1 MVNFDN
7 TEVSFRYKPDV
18 DLDRAYFLFKMI
30 EHPWMVNVGKALVKL
45 AFTLRLPVKGL
56 IKKTAFNHF
65 CGGETIEE
73 CERRM
78 DELHEYR
85 VFTILDYGVEG
96 KESEKD
102 FDHAMEVALKTIVYA
117 KDNPSIP
124 FTVFKPTGMGRFKLY
139 EKVNAGEILN
149 DKEQA
154 EWDRVVARYD
164 QVCALAYEHNL
175 PVMVDAEETWIQ
187 TAVDNLVLE
196 MMRKYN
202 KETQI
207 VYNTL
212 QMYRRERIPYL
223 MELLAIARRENFKI
237 GLKIVRGAYMEKER
251 ERAREMNYIDPIHEN
266 KKATDKDYNLAMRI
280 IVENIDVFALCA
292 GTHNELSS
300 QLLVDYMEELGISK
314 DDPRIYFS
322 QLYGMSD
329 HISFNIANAGYNVV
343 KYLPYGPVE
352 DVMPYLFR
360 RAEENTSI
368 EGQTGRELSLLM
380 KERKRRKLVL
390 ATGNLGPNVK

>member
-30 EHPWMVNVGKALVKL
+30 EHPWMVNAGKALVKL
-45 AFTLRLPVKGL
+45 AFALRLPVKRL

-102 FDHAMEVALKTIVYA
+102 FDHALEVALKTIVYA
-117 KDNPSIP
+117 KDNPAIP

-164 QVCALAYEHNL
+164 QVCALAHEHNL
-175 PVMVDAEETWIQ
+175 PVMIDAEETWIQ

-300 QLLVDYMEELGISK
+300 QLLVDYMEELGIAK
-314 DDPRIYFS
+314 DDTRIYFS

-352 DVMPYLFR
+352 NVMPYLFR

>member
-1 MVNFDN
+1 
-7 TEVSFRYKPDV
+7 
-18 DLDRAYFLFKMI
+18 MI

-45 AFTLRLPVKGL
+45 AFALRLPVKGL

-117 KDNPSIP
+117 KDNPAIP
-124 FTVFKPTGMGRFKLY
+124 FTVFKPTGMGRFVLY
-139 EKVNAGEILN
+139 EKVNAGEVLN

-164 QVCALAYEHNL
+164 QVCALAHEHNL

-300 QLLVDYMEELGISK
+300 QLLVDYMEELGIAK

>member
-45 AFTLRLPVKGL
+45 AFALRLPVKGL

-78 DELHEYR
+78 DELHEYS

-117 KDNPSIP
+117 KNNPAIP

-139 EKVNAGEILN
+139 EKVNAGEVLN

-164 QVCALAYEHNL
+164 QICALAHEHNL
-175 PVMVDAEETWIQ
+175 PVMIDAEETWIQ

-251 ERAREMNYIDPIHEN
+251 DRAREMNYIDPIHEN

-300 QLLVDYMEELGISK
+300 QLLVDYMEELGIAK

>member
-7 TEVSFRYKPDV
+7 TEVSFRYKSDV

-78 DELHEYR
+78 DELHEYN
-85 VFTILDYGVEG
+85 VYTILDYGVEG
-96 KESEKD
+96 KESEAD
-102 FDHAMEVALKTIVYA
+102 FDHAMKVALETIVYA
-117 KDNPSIP
+117 KDNPAIP

-139 EKVNAGEILN
+139 EKVNAGEVLN

-164 QVCALAYEHNL
+164 EICRLAFEKDL
-175 PVMVDAEETWIQ
+175 PVMIDAEETWIQ
-187 TAVDNLVLE
+187 TAVDNVVLE

-202 KETQI
+202 TERPI

-212 QMYRRERIPYL
+212 QMYRRDRISYL
-223 MELLAIARRENFKI
+223 MELIGIARRENFHV

-251 ERAREMNYIDPIHEN
+251 NRAREKNYIDPIHEN
-266 KKATDKDYNLAMRI
+266 KKATDKDYNTALRM
-280 IVENIDVFALCA
+280 IVENIDICSLCA

-300 QLLVDYMEELGISK
+300 LKLVDYMEELGIEK